1 MRRVNFDWSEE
12 ELAYRGRIRTF
23 LEETVPAE
31 FAETN
36 LEISE
41 QWRADLTKVYAG
53 KMAEFGL
60 LTPHWPREY
69 GGQEATSWQR
79 LILAE
84 EMLGA
89 GEPRGP
95 QYMNVNWIG
104 PAIMMAGTEEQKLEH
119 LTRISKGDVLWCQG
133 FSEPNAGTDLAS
145 LRTKAERHGDH
156 YVVNGEKVWTSYANV
171 AEYCFLLVRTDPA
184 TLGGT
189 GISILLVRTD
199 TPGFEIRAI
208 PSTIGAHAIHHMEFH
223 DMVVPVSSRLGP
235 ENGGWPIVR
244 QALARERVGQPRY
257 ARAASNLEHLIEW
270 LAEKEVAITDVIR
283 DGVARARAACEAARI
298 LVYKAVDEQDHG
310 IDRSTVSLA
319 RVAMVRAERAVAE
332 LSMELM
338 GLEGMREYSTADRTL
353 RYAMTGGLTAGS
365 FELQLDMVA
374 TRILGLPADRRKKN
388 PPADAVKETR

>member
-1 MRRVNFDWSEE
+1 VNFQWSEDE
-12 ELAYRGRIRTF
+12 EAYRKKIRTF
-23 LEETVPAE
+23 LEETVPPE

-60 LTPHWPREY
+60 LTPHWPHEF

-104 PAIMMAGTEEQKLEH
+104 PAIMLAGTEEQKYEH
-119 LTRISKGDVLWCQG
+119 LSRISDGDVLWCQG

-145 LRTKAERHGDH
+145 LRTRADRHGDH

-171 AEYCFLLVRTDPA
+171 AEYCFLLVRTDPESV
-184 TLGGT
+184 GGK

-208 PSTIGAHAIHHMEFH
+208 PSTLGAHAIHHMEFH

-235 ENGGWPIVR
+235 ENEGWPIVR
-244 QALARERVGQPRY
+244 QALARERIGQPRF
-257 ARAASNLEHLIEW
+257 ARAASNLEHLIDW
-270 LAEKEVAITDVIR
+270 LEERKIPITDVMRR
-283 DGVARARAACEAARI
+283 DVARARASCEAARLLI
-298 LVYKAVDEQDHG
+298 YKAVDEQDHD

-319 RVAMVRAERAVAE
+319 RIAMVRAERAVAE

-338 GLEGMREYSTADRTL
+338 GLEGMREFSTADRTL

-365 FELQLDMVA
+365 FELQLNLIA
-374 TRILGLPADRRKKN
+374 TRILGLPADRRKRKTT
-388 PPADAVKETR
+388 ETVMEES